1 MLANSVKNQVRQ
13 IFQNIEILLDAVREN
28 EFDTI
33 KGGLKHK
40 EIFMVKKIYFDG
52 KNVLAYNDF

>member
-13 IFQNIEILLDAVREN
+13 IFQNIEILLDAVRED

-33 KGGLKHK
+33 KGGFKT
-40 EIFMVKKIYFDG
+40 
-52 KNVLAYNDF
+52 